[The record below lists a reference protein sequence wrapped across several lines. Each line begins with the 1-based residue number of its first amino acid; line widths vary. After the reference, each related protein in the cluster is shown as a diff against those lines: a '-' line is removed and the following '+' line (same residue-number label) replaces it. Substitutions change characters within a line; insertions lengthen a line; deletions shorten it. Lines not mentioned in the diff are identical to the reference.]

1 MVEYLRDKLKKAELE
16 LYITDKLK
24 NVKVSDV
31 YSNMEAVGIDILT
44 CYDGSV
50 PYVSFYITFRD
61 EQYVNDTGTD
71 GPTEFKYLTKCLQ
84 ISQDLR
90 VVRTKWTD
98 DGLVEEDEYKAELK
112 PYNDIL
118 DGFKNTKNIL
128 NIL

>member
-1 MVEYLRDKLKKAELE
+1 MVEYLRDKLKKTELE
-16 LYITDKLK
+16 LYIIDKLK
-24 NVKVSDV
+24 NVKVSDF
-31 YSNMEAVGIDILT
+31 YSNMEVVGIDILT
-44 CYDGSV
+44 CYDDLV

-61 EQYVNDTGTD
+61 EQYVNETGID
-71 GPTEFKYLTKCLQ
+71 GPTEFTYLTKCLQ

-118 DGFKNTKNIL
+118 DGFKNTKNLL
-128 NIL
+128 NII